1 MGVIVEKMKRRGII
15 IPLILILILAT
26 GFYIYSITDRIGEDL
41 HIVTEEAEE
50 KVKVVI
56 IPEKQPAPAV
66 EKKEPAIKTVDDIH
80 RIYNRVET
88 VQLMNGRELTGAV
101 ISTTSD
107 EYQIVTVKGIM
118 KIPMSEVKS
127 RIIIR

>member
-1 MGVIVEKMKRRGII
+1 VEEMKWRRII

-26 GFYIYSITDRIGEDL
+26 GFYIYSITDRSDNDL
-41 HIVTEEAEE
+41 QIIAEEMNEKEEKLIIAEKEPSPAEE
-50 KVKVVI
+50 KKDLS
-56 IPEKQPAPAV
+56 
-66 EKKEPAIKTVDDIH
+66 IKTVDDIH

-107 EYQIVTVKGIM
+107 EYQIVTVRGIM

>member
-1 MGVIVEKMKRRGII
+1 MGKMKWQRII
-15 IPLILILILAT
+15 TPLILIFILAT
-26 GFYIYSITDRIGEDL
+26 GFYIYSITDRSDNDL
-41 HIVTEEAEE
+41 QIIAEE
-50 KVKVVI
+50 MNEKEEKLI
-56 IPEKQPAPAV
+56 IAEKEPPAAG
-66 EKKEPAIKTVDDIH
+66 EKKELSIKTVDDIH

-107 EYQIVTVKGIM
+107 EYQIVTVKGII

>member
-1 MGVIVEKMKRRGII
+1 MEKMKRRGVI
-15 IPLILILILAT
+15 IPLILILITAA
-26 GFYIYSITDRIGEDL
+26 GFYIYSITDRSGKDL
-41 HIVTEEAEE
+41 QIVTEETREGG
-50 KVKVVI
+50 KKVI
-56 IPEKQPAPAV
+56 ILEKQPPPAV
-66 EKKEPAIKTVDDIH
+66 KKKEPPIKTVDDIH

-107 EYQIVTVKGIM
+107 EYQIVTVRGIFN
-118 KIPMSEVKS
+118 IPMSEVKS